1 MSNST
6 VKTIDISPTLRIRI
20 EYDTESESPANWDNV
35 GQITYRKG
43 ARNVLGTE
51 AVDMDRFEEI
61 ELGIKNGTLIGL
73 PVYAYVHS
81 GATIATTPFSCPWD
95 SGRSGWVYCTREA
108 AVKEFGKKICT
119 AAVRQSALKRME
131 GEVDTFDQYL
141 RGEVYGYIVE
151 RVERDEDDEELGSE
165 RLDSCWGWYGLDYCI
180 EQGRSAAERYKEEV
194 AA

>member
-1 MSNST
+1 MSYNT

-20 EYDTESESPANWDNV
+20 EYDTESESPADCYNL
-35 GQITYRKG
+35 GKITYRSG

-51 AVDMDRFEEI
+51 AIDTERFEEI
-61 ELGIKNGTLIGL
+61 ARGIENGTLIGL

-81 GATIATTPFSCPWD
+81 GSTIATTPFHCQWD

-108 AVKEFGKKICT
+108 AVKEFGKKVCT
-119 AAVRQSALKRME
+119 AAVKEKAMKCLR

-151 RVERDEDDEELGSE
+151 RAVIDEDGDKDWE
-165 RLDSCWGWYGLDYCI
+165 RLDSCWGHYGLDYCI
-180 EQGRSAAERYKEEV
+180 EQGRAAAAHYKEEV